1 MSMPEPRR
9 SGVARAIRSGD
20 PAGMKAASRA
30 RWTRLERFLAEEP
43 VVWLSTVRPDGTPH
57 LVPIWFSWD
66 GEALI
71 VFSKP
76 HAQKVRN
83 LRTNPRAMLALGE
96 PDEDF
101 DVVLADARVELLEGP
116 ATELPAGHL
125 VKYGARMTA
134 LGLTPAEFLATYS
147 QVLRIVPIRSLGWH
161 GRTTPRSALATS
173 SIAEPVN
180 VGVGRSG
187 EPIARPGRPG
197 PFERARQVGRE
208 LLEDLRRMPRPRTSP
223 ALGAGLA

>member
-1 MSMPEPRR
+1 MDRPGR
-9 SGVARAIRSGD
+9 SEVVGSVDRGD
-20 PAGMKAASRA
+20 AAGMNAASRA
-30 RWTRLERFLAEEP
+30 ETARLERFLAEEP

-57 LVPIWFSWD
+57 LVPIWFTWD

-101 DVVLADARVELLEGP
+101 DVVLADARVELIDGH
-116 ATELPAGHL
+116 ARELPPAHL
-125 VKYGARMTA
+125 RKYGARMAA
-134 LGLTPAEFLATYS
+134 LGLTPDEFLATYS
-147 QVLRIVPIRSLGWH
+147 QVLRVVPVRSLGWH
-161 GRTTPRSALATS
+161 GRTTPRSVLATS

-180 VGVGRSG
+180 TGVGSSG
-187 EPIARPGRPG
+187 EPLARPAP
-197 PFERARQVGRE
+197 PDPVERARRAVRE
-208 LLEDLRRMPRPRTSP
+208 TLGGLRRMPAPAPRP

>member
-1 MSMPEPRR
+1 MVCLVDR
-9 SGVARAIRSGD
+9 GD
-20 PAGMKAASRA
+20 AAAMNAASRA
-30 RWTRLERFLAEEP
+30 GTARLERFLAAEP

-83 LRTNPRAMLALGE
+83 LRTNPHAMLALGE

-101 DVVLADARVELLEGP
+101 DVVLADARVELVDRP
-116 ATELPAGHL
+116 ATELPAEHL
-125 VKYGARMTA
+125 RKYGARMAA
-134 LGLTPAEFLATYS
+134 LGLTPEEFLATYS
-147 QVLRIVPIRSLGWH
+147 QVLRVVPVRSLGWH
-161 GRTTPRSALATS
+161 GRMTPRSVLATS

-180 VGVGRSG
+180 TGVGRSG
-187 EPIARPGRPG
+187 EPIARPARPD
-197 PFERARQVGRE
+197 PLERARQAGRE
-208 LLEDLRRMPRPRTSP
+208 ALEGLRRLSRPRTQP
-223 ALGAGLA
+223 ALGTAVA